1 MGDLEKLTSDIQ
13 AHCYTHTRGVLSQLV
28 KTLKD
33 HADENREAKDQ
44 SFAAGVRFG
53 LDIAQEH
60 TKTYMREEVKQ
71 LSNLKGD
78 PR

>member
-1 MGDLEKLTSDIQ
+1 MAESGNPGLNT
-13 AHCYTHTRGVLSQLV
+13 VLIAL
-28 KTLKD
+28 L
-33 HADENREAKDQ
+33 
-44 SFAAGVRFG
+44 AAGVRFG